1 MRIVSLILTALLLQ
15 VAHILAAQE
24 VLRPVTSSYTLE
36 GGSVHLHD
44 TYLSPIG
51 YDGMTYAFTYRRAQ
65 AMKFN
70 PEQWVMQLNMSV
82 GVDYT
87 ENPARNATM
96 WGTGIKA
103 QWNMVHRW
111 KLPHNITVAAGP
123 GTGVNLGVLYLNRN
137 QNNPASAKASWSIDA
152 TGYVSWNTR
161 LFNIPVTLRY
171 QPVLPL
177 TGVFFS
183 PQYDELYYEIY
194 LGNHRNLV
202 HPAWWGNYFTMDN
215 LVTADLRFSG
225 TWLTLGYHNTVVST
239 KVSDIT
245 TRMTTHAF
253 VIGISGEWLSLKRG
267 SLPSSTSTIISAY

>member
-36 GGSVHLHD
+36 GGSAHLHD

-194 LGNHRNLV
+194 LGNHKGLA
-202 HPAWWGNYFTMDN
+202 HFGWWGNRPQVRSR
-215 LVTADLRFSG
+215 LRADWQLGRYA
-225 TWLTLGYHNTVVST
+225 LTLGFDYRFQGLECNG
-239 KVSDIT
+239 IT
-245 TRMTTHAF
+245 TRMAQCSGVVGIAF
-253 VIGISGEWLSLKRG
+253 
-267 SLPSSTSTIISAY
+267 